1 VSCLDITGKSFSENG
16 TDQIID
22 RTGFEE
28 ALNNAPSHRTVRYQ
42 GALVRVCTLP
52 VVYDKKVVGVVQAY
66 EKLSY
71 INTQLRQ
78 LTRAML
84 WICPF
89 ALIFVAGIGAFLTGR
104 ALRPVRDFTLAAQ
117 KITAKSM
124 GERLPVQGN
133 DEFSEL
139 ALTFNGT
146 LNRLQD
152 AYCRLEESLEQQR
165 RLTADAS
172 HELRTPLTVIKA
184 HTSLS
189 LTTPRTKEQ
198 YLNTIRAVDQAA
210 DIMARI
216 VQDLL
221 LLARAD
227 AGQLMVEHEP
237 VSVEDL
243 IESSVQTAKALE
255 GAPISINKIDP
266 ELIVQGDAH
275 LLMRVALNVL
285 SNAKRHTPEGGQIG
299 VRVNAD
305 AANISIVVA
314 DTGEGIAP
322 EHLSHIGER
331 FYRVDTARER
341 TRGGTGL
348 GLAICKTI
356 ISAHNGSLNIESE
369 LGKGTTVTIKLPRA
383 KGEA

>member
-1 VSCLDITGKSFSENG
+1 
-16 TDQIID
+16 
-22 RTGFEE
+22 
-28 ALNNAPSHRTVRYQ
+28 
-42 GALVRVCTLP
+42 
-52 VVYDKKVVGVVQAY
+52 
-66 EKLSY
+66 
-71 INTQLRQ
+71 
-78 LTRAML
+78 
-84 WICPF
+84 
-89 ALIFVAGIGAFLTGR
+89 
-104 ALRPVRDFTLAAQ
+104 
-117 KITAKSM
+117 
-124 GERLPVQGN
+124 
-133 DEFSEL
+133 
-139 ALTFNGT
+139 
-146 LNRLQD
+146 
-152 AYCRLEESLEQQR
+152 
-165 RLTADAS
+165 
-172 HELRTPLTVIKA
+172 VIKA